1 MKECNDRSIADI
13 FEEDCWKS
21 LKFWP
26 GTDCPLCSFPTLSL
40 SLSIF
45 QCLQF
50 SRIDPFQPGF
60 FLHKFCWLELTGCQ
74 FAHQISAS
82 EIHIFLS
89 SFRIWSSSVFPH
101 LIYLPK
107 VCFRLLTVWSFLSI
121 NLAAFYKGIK
131 KLESLSTVSS
141 TCFCSRK
148 VRCWV
153 TWYCPGPLRYF
164 PPDFQA
170 LTQFRR

>member
-13 FEEDCWKS
+13 FEGDCWKI

-26 GTDCPLCSFPTLSL
+26 RTDCPLCSFPTFSL

-45 QCLQF
+45 QDLQF
-50 SRIDPFQPGF
+50 SRTYPFQPGF
-60 FLHKFCWLELTGCQ
+60 FLHKFCLLELPGCQ
-74 FAHQISAS
+74 FAHQIFAS
-82 EIHIFLS
+82 KNHTFPS

-101 LIYLPK
+101 LIHLPK
-107 VCFRLLTVWSFLSI
+107 VCFRLLTVWPFLSI

-131 KLESLSTVSS
+131 KFESLSTVTSP
-141 TCFCSRK
+141 CFRSRK

-153 TWYCPGPLRYF
+153 TSYCPGTL
-164 PPDFQA
+164 
-170 LTQFRR
+170 L